1 MSGIKD
7 LARRYAKQ
15 YNMTVADA
23 EVEIKKVLGVVTDS
37 IIEDGGVSF
46 IGNFT
51 IETVQR
57 AERVGRNPLTREE
70 YTIPACR
77 SLKIKC
83 GKLLKQKLNS

>member
-15 YNMTVADA
+15 YNMTVADS

-70 YTIPACR
+70 YTIPASR